1 VAKMTHTEVQNA
13 FLKDGAQGIEAIIEE
28 STASSHTLRRA
39 LRELRDDPGS
49 LPSSKIDDLEGVLDA
64 HGFMATTVSKPD
76 VGDRRSY
83 KIQEESG
90 RQVLKVPVDYLQQAT
105 GSEISVSFD
114 VNGFRG
120 SITQG

>member
-1 VAKMTHTEVQNA
+1 MAKMTHTEVQNI
-13 FLKDGAQGIEAIIEE
+13 FLKDGPKGIEAIIE
-28 STASSHTLRRA
+28 SSMASSHTLRRA

-49 LPSSKIDDLEGVLDA
+49 LSASKIDELESVLSVN
-64 HGFMATTVSKPD
+64 GFMSATMSKPD

-90 RQVLKVPVDYLQQAT
+90 RQVLKVPVDYLQQKT
-105 GSEISVSFD
+105 GSEILVSFD

-120 SITQG
+120 AVTEG